1 MISLC
6 LENIERIIIGDK
18 TNGPT
23 GYFENIE
30 SVESV
35 YNHLSEDEYIQI
47 VYGGGKKELIRFDMI
62 IRIIYKE

>member
-1 MISLC
+1 MKSLC

-18 TNGPT
+18 TNRPT
-23 GYFENIE
+23 DYFENIE
-30 SVESV
+30 SIESV

-47 VYGGGKKELIRFDMI
+47 VYDGGKKEVLRFDMI